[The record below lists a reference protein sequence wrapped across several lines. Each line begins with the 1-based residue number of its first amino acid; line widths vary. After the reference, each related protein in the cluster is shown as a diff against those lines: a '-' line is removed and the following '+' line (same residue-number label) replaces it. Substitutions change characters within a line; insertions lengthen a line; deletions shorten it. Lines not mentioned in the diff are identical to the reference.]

1 MITEEERQSIISEAV
16 EKVLLMIPDTMG
28 NLMTNHMALLE
39 MNKKFYLK
47 YPELRDKKDIVTSV
61 VEMIEGRDPTVD
73 YNEILCQAV
82 PEIKKRIAQ
91 VSNLN
96 CNIPPKPSRHI
107 KDVVFDPNG
116 EI

>member
-1 MITEEERQSIISEAV
+1 MITKEERQSIINEAV

-47 YPELRDKKDIVTSV
+47 HPELRDKKDIVTSV

-73 YNEILCQAV
+73 YEEILRQAV

-91 VSNLN
+91 TSNLDYN
-96 CNIPPKPSRHI
+96 VPTKPSRHI
-107 KDVVFDPNG
+107 KDVTFG